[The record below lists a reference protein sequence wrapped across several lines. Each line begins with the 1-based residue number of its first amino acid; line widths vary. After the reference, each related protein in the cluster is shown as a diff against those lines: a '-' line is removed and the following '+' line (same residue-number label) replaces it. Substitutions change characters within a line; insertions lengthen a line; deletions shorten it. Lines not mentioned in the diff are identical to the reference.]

1 MGAGAS
7 QPPARRIVA
16 LLLPAILCAGFGAA
30 RAGTEDAC
38 EIDAEAVV
46 KDFGDLLA
54 APAHWD
60 TEQWVAAA
68 ATGAAT
74 GALVAWGDEGI
85 RRAAIE
91 DPNRFPYVVAHKLA
105 VLGRWYGDNNIN
117 PVITMG
123 VVAGG
128 LWIAGEAR
136 DDPTLVRTAAI
147 AVESWAFTGILS
159 GVIKLVAGRSRPFT
173 DDGPRRWGFVG
184 MHPRERRSFPS
195 GHAASAFS
203 LATTVAKR
211 HDDWWVQVPAYTLAA
226 GAGLQRIDSDVHW
239 ASDVLFGA
247 VLGVAVSTFL
257 VERHSCADDDG
268 DPGGAPVLVSF
279 SVAF

>member
-1 MGAGAS
+1 MTRA
-7 QPPARRIVA
+7 PLARLIVA
-16 LLLPAILCAGFGAA
+16 VVLLATLCAGAPVA
-30 RAGTEDAC
+30 RAGDEDRC
-38 EIDAEAVV
+38 GIDAETIV

-60 TEQWVAAA
+60 TEQWLAAA
-68 ATGAAT
+68 AVGAAT

-85 RRAAIE
+85 RRAATE
-91 DPNRFPYVVAHKLA
+91 DANGFPYAVAHKVA
-105 VLGRWYGDNNIN
+105 ILGRWYGKNDIN

-128 LWIAGEAR
+128 LWIAGESR
-136 DDPTLVRTAAI
+136 DDPALVRTAAI
-147 AVESWAFTGILS
+147 AVESWAFTGILT
-159 GVIKLVAGRSRPFT
+159 GLIKFIAGRSRPHT
-173 DDGPRRWGFVG
+173 GDGPHRWSFARL
-184 MHPRERRSFPS
+184 HPRARRSFPS

-211 HDDWWVQVPAYTLAA
+211 HDDWWVQVPVYTLAT
-226 GAGLQRIDSDVHW
+226 GAALERVDSDVHW

-247 VLGVAVSTFL
+247 VLGAAVSAFL
-257 VERHSCADDDG
+257 AERHTCADSESG
-268 DPGGAPVLVSF
+268 AGGTPAYVSF